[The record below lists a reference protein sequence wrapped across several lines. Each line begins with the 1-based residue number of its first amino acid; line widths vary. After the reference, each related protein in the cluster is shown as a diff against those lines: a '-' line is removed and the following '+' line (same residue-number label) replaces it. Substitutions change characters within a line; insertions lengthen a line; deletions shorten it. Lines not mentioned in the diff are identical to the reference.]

1 MMIRFKIEWVSVVL
15 GALLAACGSASNSRS
30 AGSSKAGIGTSAD
43 AHCSKAGVSLSA
55 PYKGIWAPS
64 LLSGLQSIDTP
75 EEVSAL
81 NANLISVVFPVQVS
95 TSGVLTPKY
104 AWSKLGTQIDRFHEA
119 GIGVVLSLDTEME
132 GGSSSSPQ
140 MGPDLVF
147 SDTFQSNLTQIASEL
162 AEVGEK
168 CGVAIF
174 IPYNDAD
181 LKMGPS
187 AASDWGQQSLAGLK
201 AIYPS
206 GKLLWKVGSVSN
218 IFEIDAAG
226 YDMVGVSLSPTA
238 GMTTEEFSS
247 QIISDFETTKN
258 CFEPQGITE
267 FWISQ
272 FGVWGSEHAGLAQ
285 SVVDDYYSAGFEAM
299 ALLEYSGLMAFDGLQ
314 GIDPQLKGTGAGSH
328 VALYFGSY

>member
-1 MMIRFKIEWVSVVL
+1 MIRFKLELVWVAL
-15 GALLAACGSASNSRS
+15 GVFLTACGSASRS
-30 AGSSKAGIGTSAD
+30 AGSSTTGMGTSAD
-43 AHCSKAGVSLSA
+43 ARCSKAGVALVA

-75 EEVSAL
+75 EEVSGL
-81 NANLISVVFPVQVS
+81 NANLMSVVFPVKVS
-95 TSGVLTPKY
+95 TAGVLTPKY
-104 AWSKLGTQIDRFHEA
+104 AWSKLGTQIDLFHGA
-119 GIGVVLSLDTEME
+119 GLAVVLSLDTEME

-147 SDTFQSNLTQIASEL
+147 SDTFQSNLTQIASQL
-162 AEVGEK
+162 AEVGKK
-168 CGVAIF
+168 CGVAVF

-187 AASDWGQQSLAGLK
+187 AASDWGQQSLASLK
-201 AIYPS
+201 ATYSS
-206 GKLLWKVGSVSN
+206 GKILWKVGSVSN
-218 IFEIDAAG
+218 INEINATG
-226 YDMVGVSLSPTA
+226 YDMVGVSFSPTS
-238 GMTTEEFSS
+238 GMTTEEFKT
-247 QIISDFETTKN
+247 QITSDFETAKSY
-258 CFEPQGITE
+258 FQAQGITE